1 MPYCI
6 MRVQKIKS
14 VSQTCAAINH
24 NMRSASPENAD
35 IEITETENI
44 YEAGEEQ
51 EQGLSHEQRNKLAEQ
66 AIAHYKAELPDK
78 VRKNAVHA
86 VEMVMTFSK
95 EWADSPNYDPEKYL
109 KACDEWAKSKL
120 GEKNLICVA
129 HHFDETTPH
138 TCLIFIPKDED
149 GKLNCR
155 KFIGGS
161 RAVLSRLQDDFY
173 EQVGKQFELDRGIKG
188 SKAKHQDIKTFYGA
202 VEGQKEYA
210 DDIVAQ
216 VVEGLPKK
224 GFFEGNT
231 AYKNRVH
238 ENLIQELAPVLSRE
252 LNKEH
257 EIQHTRELQLTFN
270 DRVEEAKEEIR
281 EDYENDVQRE
291 AERLTEEYNQVMRL
305 QRNTIDALKKQREE
319 EEKKQKK
326 EKEDREKAEK
336 EQKEAREKADE
347 ARQKAWDDERA
358 QLEAQITNEKR
369 IRSNCLFKSG
379 SLQINGETFTC
390 YGNDFTLDENGKLQE
405 LHGGIAHYAKELHR
419 ILNSDKDWFATAYSA
434 IENTQTQSLKDAI
447 TVIQRG
453 DRFKPGDIFEPAW
466 YEIREDNVGQYA
478 VLTDGKKT
486 ITDLGLIDFLK
497 TEFEADTIQ
506 TGAKRRV
513 HSIEIELD
521 EATGGIGLIENYSK
535 DDLRQDTDNQ
545 RELVLK
551 LTPERLE
558 RERERQRE
566 KTR

>member
-24 NMRSASPENAD
+24 NMRSASPDNAD
-35 IEITETENI
+35 IEISETENI

-78 VRKNAVHA
+78 IRKNAVHA

-138 TCLIFIPKDED
+138 TCLIFIPKDEK

-161 RAVLSRLQDDFY
+161 RAVFSDLQDDFY
-173 EQVGKQFELDRGIKG
+173 NTVGKQFELDRGIKG

-216 VVEGLPKK
+216 VVEDLPKK

-231 AYKNRVH
+231 AYRERVRD
-238 ENLIQELAPVLSRE
+238 NLYQELAPVLSRE

-291 AERLTEEYNQVMRL
+291 AERLTEELNREL
-305 QRNTIDALKKQREE
+305 TRQRNIADALRKEQEE
-319 EEKKQKK
+319 KEKKQKK

-347 ARQKAWDDERA
+347 ARQKDWDKQKKNLEDVIADVQKERDRA
-358 QLEAQITNEKR
+358 QKYAGFFLAQSANWYRKT
-369 IRSNCLFKSG
+369 G
-379 SLQINGETFTC
+379 
-390 YGNDFTLDENGKLQE
+390 LDM
-405 LHGGIAHYAKELHR
+405 A
-419 ILNSDKDWFATAYSA
+419 
-434 IENTQTQSLKDAI
+434 
-447 TVIQRG
+447 QRG
-453 DRFKPGDIFEPAW
+453 CKNY
-466 YEIREDNVGQYA
+466 YEYDKAVKAENKERQAILDKGFNGVGWE
-478 VLTDGKKT
+478 LTERGT
-486 ITDLGLIDFLK
+486 
-497 TEFEADTIQ
+497 
-506 TGAKRRV
+506 
-513 HSIEIELD
+513 IELFTR
-521 EATGGIGLIENYSK
+521 EMHGRNRATEPFFELRKPENQEWIDALTRGRDVKVREQFYVNILHKDRNTGEVQAIGVFHEESK
-535 DDLRQDTDNQ
+535 SLH
-545 RELVLK
+545 L
-551 LTPERLE
+551 
-558 RERERQRE
+558 
-566 KTR
+566 